1 MLCMNPT
8 GPVSIGSR
16 PYPRLFEPMVLGK
29 VRLANRLV
37 MLPHGTSMVHDGAIT
52 DEDIAYHEARARS
65 GPAMLIT
72 GAAVV
77 HRSSA
82 IRSRKLVEPCNEA
95 VLEGLRRRVD
105 AVHAHGVRIVGQI
118 VHLGRE
124 LIGGEFDNAPLAPSA
139 LRSPRDPFPPHELDA
154 AEIAEIAESFGVSA
168 ANLQRTGHDGV
179 EIHGAHGYLVGQ
191 FLSPA
196 TNQRTDAYGG
206 DAERRLRFLREVN
219 ASIRRHC
226 GADFLLGLRLSAD
239 EEIVDGLT
247 VADTARIS
255 RAIADDGMTDYL
267 SITLGTRGMYVKDAT
282 APEATAARM
291 AGIIREAS
299 GLPTM
304 VGQRITTPRLAEQV
318 LEAGQADLIGMA
330 RAFIADPDW
339 VRKAAAGQAQRIRP
353 CIGLNQDCRAFS
365 PHLHCA
371 VNPVAGREAQSGFGE
386 TERAAHPR
394 RVAVIGAGPAG
405 LEAARVAAA
414 RGHAVTLFEAT
425 DSVGGQFLYSAAI
438 PRRGDVKR
446 IIDWLHREVRQQR
459 VQLELGTRIAG
470 PADLE
475 GRFDTAIV
483 ATGAVARPVEE
494 TPDMRGAVPWFDI
507 LAQGA
512 PAPGATGRAVLVD
525 DGIGFWFTYGVAE
538 ALVKAGWRLMIATPA
553 AAIAGGMPAES
564 TGPLLARLGQ
574 AGTAYRVLT
583 ELESCEPGMARLVN
597 VTSGEG
603 ENVACDLT
611 VVQTGRQAVD
621 ELFKRLRGGAI
632 EAHAIGDC
640 VAPRRIS
647 HAILEGHRIG
657 CAL

>member
-1 MLCMNPT
+1 MLHMNLT
-8 GPVSIGSR
+8 IPVSISSQK
-16 PYPRLFEPMVLGK
+16 YPKLFEPMALGK

-37 MLPHGTSMVHDGAIT
+37 MLPHGTSMVHDGGIT
-52 DEDIAYHEARARS
+52 DEDIAYYEARARS

-77 HRSSA
+77 HPTSA
-82 IRSRKLVEPCNEA
+82 IRSRKLVEPYNEA
-95 VLEGLRRRVD
+95 ILEGLRRRVD

-124 LIGGEFDNAPLAPSA
+124 LIGGEFDSAPLAPSP
-139 LRSPRDPFPPHELDA
+139 LRSPRDPFAPHELDA
-154 AEIAEIAESFGVSA
+154 AEIAELVESFGVSA
-168 ANLQRTGHDGV
+168 ANLKRTGHDGV

-226 GADFLLGLRLSAD
+226 GDDFLLGLRLSAD

-247 VADTARIS
+247 VVDTARIS

-291 AGIIREAS
+291 AGIIRGAS

-330 RAFIADPDW
+330 RSFIADPDW
-339 VRKAAAGQAQRIRP
+339 VRKAAAGEEHRIRP

-371 VNPVAGREAQSGFGE
+371 VNPAAGREAQPGFGE
-386 TERAAHPR
+386 AGRAARPR

-425 DSVGGQFLYSAAI
+425 DGVGGQFLYSAAI

-446 IIDWLHREVRQQR
+446 IIDWLYGEVRQQR
-459 VQLELGTRIAG
+459 VQVELSARIAG

-494 TPDMRGAVPWFDI
+494 TPEMRGAVPWFDI
-507 LAQGA
+507 LANGA
-512 PAPGATGRAVLVD
+512 PVPGATGKAVLVD
-525 DGIGFWFTYGVAE
+525 DGVGFWFTYGVAD
-538 ALVKAGWRLMIATPA
+538 ALVKAGWRLMIATPSV
-553 AAIAGGMPAES
+553 AIAGGMPAES

-574 AGTAYRVLT
+574 AGTEYRVLT
-583 ELESCEPGMARLVN
+583 ELESCEPGMARLMN

-611 VVQTGRQAVD
+611 VLQTGRRSVD
-621 ELFKRLRGGAI
+621 ELFKRLRGSAI

-640 VAPRRIS
+640 VSPRRIS

>member
-8 GPVSIGSR
+8 IPVSIGSR
-16 PYPRLFEPMVLGK
+16 QYPKLFEPLALGK

-37 MLPHGTSMVHDGAIT
+37 MLPHGTSMVHDGGIT
-52 DEDIAYHEARARS
+52 DEDIAYYDARARS
-65 GPAMLIT
+65 GPGMIIT

-77 HRSSA
+77 HQTSA
-82 IRSRKLVEPCNEA
+82 IRSRKLVEPYNEA

-124 LIGGEFDNAPLAPSA
+124 LIGGEFDSAPLAPSP

-154 AEIAEIAESFGVSA
+154 AEIAELVESFGVSA

-226 GADFLLGLRLSAD
+226 GDDFLLGLRLSAD

-247 VADTARIS
+247 VADTASIS

-291 AGIIREAS
+291 AGIIRAAC

-304 VGQRITTPRLAEQV
+304 VGQRITTPRVAEQV

-330 RAFIADPDW
+330 RSFIADPDW
-339 VRKAAAGQAQRIRP
+339 VRKAAAGEAHRIRP

-371 VNPVAGREAQSGFGE
+371 VNPAAGREAQPGFGE
-386 TERAAHPR
+386 AGRAAHPR

-446 IIDWLHREVRQQR
+446 IIDWLYGEVRQQR
-459 VQLELGTRIAG
+459 VQVELSTRIDG

-494 TPDMRGAVPWFDI
+494 TPEMRGAVAWFDI
-507 LAQGA
+507 LANGA
-512 PAPGATGRAVLVD
+512 PAPGTTGKAVLVD
-525 DGIGFWFTYGVAE
+525 DGVGFWFTYGVAD
-538 ALVKAGWRLMIATPA
+538 ALVKAGWRLMIATPS

-574 AGTAYRVLT
+574 AGTQYRVLT
-583 ELESCEPGMARLVN
+583 ELASCEPGMACLMN
-597 VTSGEG
+597 MTSGEG

-611 VVQTGRQAVD
+611 VLQTGRRSVD
-621 ELFKRLRGGAI
+621 DLFKRLRVGAI

-647 HAILEGHRIG
+647 HAILEGHRLG